1 MRKEQKNITIIG
13 TGAYGT
19 VLANVLTDNDHN
31 VIMYGIDSKEVN
43 DINDEHLNSHFGDL
57 KLIGKLKQ
65 QLILPKLLKT
75 LNILFWEFQLLLLN
89 QLLKELIKQ

>member
-13 TGAYGT
+13 TGTYGT

-43 DINDEHLNSHFGDL
+43 DINNEHLNTHFFGDL
-57 KLIGKLKQ
+57 KINREIKATTNFTEAVEDDEYI
-65 QLILPKLLKT
+65 ILEIPV
-75 LNILFWEFQLLLLN
+75 IA
-89 QLLKELIKQ
+89 IKPIIERIN